1 MEMTSPAEK
10 FLSRVHG
17 VKKTGPDRWIFRVP
31 TRKDKHPSG
40 TARELPDGRLL
51 IHDFAGSSAKEMLE
65 AIGLDFTDLY
75 PETRDNAIPYGRPEA
90 RPFYASDALRCLAH
104 DVLFIKACAV
114 VLRNGEPITD
124 RDHRA
129 LDDCMDRINKAL
141 AAAGL

>member
-1 MEMTSPAEK
+1 MTSPAEK

-51 IHDFAGSSAKEMLE
+51 IHDFAGSTAQEILE
-65 AIGLDFTDLY
+65 AVGLEFSDLY
-75 PETRDNAIPYGRPEA
+75 PDTREYSSTPGKPEA
-90 RPFYASDALRCLAH
+90 RPFYASDALRCLAQ

-114 VLRNGEPITD
+114 VLRTGESITD

-141 AAAGL
+141 TAAGL